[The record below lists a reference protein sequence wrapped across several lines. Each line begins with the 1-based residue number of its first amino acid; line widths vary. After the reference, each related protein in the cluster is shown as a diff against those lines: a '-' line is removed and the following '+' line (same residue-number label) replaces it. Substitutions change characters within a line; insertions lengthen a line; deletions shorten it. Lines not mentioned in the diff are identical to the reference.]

1 MAELSAVLT
10 LKGAISLSGDKLQGS
25 ISADG
30 TLSGLIGKSPL
41 TVPNYEGEYEI
52 RPDQEEHVMPT
63 KGRLMHKDMTIHEI
77 PYQEVSNNSGGVTV
91 TIGGY

>member
-10 LKGAISLSGDKLQGS
+10 LRGAISQSGDILQGC
-25 ISADG
+25 ISTCG
-30 TLSGLIGKSPL
+30 TLSGLIGKSPV

-52 RPDQEEHVMPT
+52 TPDQAEHVMPT
-63 KGRLMHKDMTIHEI
+63 KGRLLHKDMKIHEI
-77 PYQEVSNNSGGVTV
+77 PYQEVSNNSGGITV

>member
-10 LKGAISLSGDKLQGS
+10 LKGAISRSGDKLQGS
-25 ISADG
+25 IKADG
-30 TLSGLIGKSPL
+30 SLSCSIVKSPL

-52 RPDQEEHVMPT
+52 RPDQEGHIMPT
-63 KGRLMHKDMTIHEI
+63 KGRLMHKDMMIHEI